1 MSNQANQKKRSWL
14 ILAAVVV
21 LAVAALLCWKLLS
34 PTGTAGDKEIAVEV
48 VHGDG
53 STKTFDIATDSE
65 NLRGALEQE
74 EGLIVGE
81 ESDYGLFVTTVDGE
95 TADAAAEQ
103 WWCFTKGGEMLN
115 TGVDDTMIADG
126 DHYEITLT
134 EGYDF

>member
-1 MSNQANQKKRSWL
+1 MSKTKKSV
-14 ILAAVVV
+14 IAAAVVVV

-34 PTGTAGDKEIAVEV
+34 PSPVEGGKAITVEV

-53 STKTFDIATDSE
+53 SQKEFAIRTDSE

-74 EGLIVGE
+74 GLVEGE
-81 ESDYGLFVTTVDGE
+81 ESEYGLYVLTVDGE
-95 TADAAAEQ
+95 TADESAEQ

-115 TGVDDTMIADG
+115 TGVDDTLIADG
-126 DHYEITLT
+126 ETYEITLT